1 MLGPDL
7 TNVGAKVSREWIY
20 KWLRDPRTLTDK
32 DGNVTVNGVANE
44 PRMPQFRLTEDE
56 LRGLSAFLS
65 VQRHNAI
72 SPAKF
77 DARVLNAW
85 VKKSDTVEQG
95 ETRFRQMFC
104 TTCHAIATTRSGQN
118 TLIGGNIGPE
128 LTKVATKVNTDWL
141 VAWLRDPEGYLPHT
155 SMPRYTWSDEDLYK
169 VVRYIQSKL
178 TDSSL
183 LSDVPQLGAPTD
195 AEIQLGKRLFMQKG
209 CSSCHVIDGI
219 ATPTEFGPDLSQ
231 LGGKTTSQLEFGQS
245 QIPRNLISYIRAKV
259 SDPPSVNATA
269 RMPQFHLSPEDLDAV
284 TTALLSMTGE
294 PPTPAWAQ
302 LRVSGPQPQ
311 FHPAGEFGE
320 IYERYKCSTCHKF
333 NGYGGTLAPDLSF
346 EGSRAQR
353 AWLMAFLKNPQTL
366 RPTLTLRMPQFNM
379 SDHEASVI
387 ADYLGAAQQSHDV
400 RSGAVDTREY
410 TSALATL
417 GKELYEVKYQCQSCH
432 TIGSS
437 GGYVGPSLNSAGLW
451 LRPEWIEAWLRN
463 PQALDP
469 QTIEPR
475 LSMNDKELK
484 AITAYL
490 LTLRQPIVSSK
501 ASAGGTP

>member
-1 MLGPDL
+1 
-7 TNVGAKVSREWIY
+7 
-20 KWLRDPRTLTDK
+20 
-32 DGNVTVNGVANE
+32 
-44 PRMPQFRLTEDE
+44 
-56 LRGLSAFLS
+56 
-65 VQRHNAI
+65 
-72 SPAKF
+72 
-77 DARVLNAW
+77 
-85 VKKSDTVEQG
+85 
-95 ETRFRQMFC
+95 
-104 TTCHAIATTRSGQN
+104 
-118 TLIGGNIGPE
+118 
-128 LTKVATKVNTDWL
+128 
-141 VAWLRDPEGYLPHT
+141 
-155 SMPRYTWSDEDLYK
+155 
-169 VVRYIQSKL
+169 
-178 TDSSL
+178 
-183 LSDVPQLGAPTD
+183 
-195 AEIQLGKRLFMQKG
+195 
-209 CSSCHVIDGI
+209 
-219 ATPTEFGPDLSQ
+219 
-231 LGGKTTSQLEFGQS
+231 
-245 QIPRNLISYIRAKV
+245 
-259 SDPPSVNATA
+259 
-269 RMPQFHLSPEDLDAV
+269 
-284 TTALLSMTGE
+284 
-294 PPTPAWAQ
+294 
-302 LRVSGPQPQ
+302 
-311 FHPAGEFGE
+311 
-320 IYERYKCSTCHKF
+320 
-333 NGYGGTLAPDLSF
+333 
-346 EGSRAQR
+346 
-353 AWLMAFLKNPQTL
+353 MAFLKNPQTL